1 MPSQNRRSR
10 QPQHLRIILVGCGTL
25 AKCVVRPLSWHLA
38 KTFEATV
45 EFWAIDGRGDK
56 AALRADEFQQPFTSP
71 VVFAIQKYLVQG
83 NIADLIRDGDIV
95 FVCVDNCATVKLISD
110 QAGQLKNVIVILGA
124 IDGSDGTVAHHVRR
138 NGKNLTPP
146 LASVYHPQFITPPD
160 RNPGDVPATE
170 PEASAGEQR
179 STMTCNMV
187 AAMMLLVFERVQA
200 GSFGKTLPESSE
212 FNLDGRLVTVKAYA
226 RSL

>member
-25 AKCVVRPLSWHLA
+25 AKCVVRPLLWHLA
-38 KTFEATV
+38 KAIAATV

-56 AALRADEFQQPFTSP
+56 AAIRSDEFQQPFTSP

-110 QAGQLKNVIVILGA
+110 QAGQLKNVTVVLGSV
-124 IDGSDGTVAHHVRR
+124 DWSDGTVALHVRR
-138 NGKNLTPP
+138 NGKNLTPT
-146 LASVYHPQFITPPD
+146 LASVYLPQFITPPD
-160 RNPGDVPATE
+160 CNPGDAPATE
-170 PEASAGEQR
+170 LGASAGKHR
-179 STMTCNMV
+179 SMMTCNMV
-187 AAMMLLVFERVQA
+187 AAMMPMVFERVQA
-200 GSFGKTLPESSE
+200 RSFGKTLPESSE
-212 FNLDGRLVTVKAYA
+212 FNLDGRRVTVKAYA